1 MSDYKRVRI
10 AGGAY
15 FFTLVTFDRRPFL
28 TSALARAC
36 LREALRE
43 TRSVQ
48 PFRLD
53 AICLLPDHLHCLWT
67 LPAGDTDF
75 SGRWNRIKGLFS
87 KRYLAAGQSPG
98 NPNASRRRTGEAA
111 IWQRRF
117 WEHCIREDKD
127 FRRHLD
133 YLHFN
138 PVKHGHVMRAADWP
152 WSSFARYVRMGWYDE
167 AWGTV
172 EPESLKGARGFGE

>member
-1 MSDYKRVRI
+1 MSDYQRVRI
-10 AGGAY
+10 AGGTY
-15 FFTLVTFDRRPFL
+15 FFTLVTFDRQPIL
-28 TSALARAC
+28 NSEPARAG
-36 LREALRE
+36 LREALRA
-43 TRSVQ
+43 TRAVQ

-53 AICLLPDHLHCLWT
+53 AICLLPEHLHCLWT

-87 KRYLAAGQSPG
+87 KLLLATNETPADPG
-98 NPNASRRRTGEAA
+98 ASRRRKGETT

-117 WEHCIREDKD
+117 WEHFIRDDED

-138 PVKHGHVMRAADWP
+138 PVKHGHVTRAADWP
-152 WSSFARYVRMGWYDE
+152 WSSFARYVRMGWYDA
-167 AWGTV
+167 AWGTM
-172 EPESLKGARGFGE
+172 EPESLKTLRGFGE